1 MVGLDNRGRES
12 CFPETYHK
20 FQNTFGGLVN
30 FQFSSLR
37 ANSETNLEFGGS
49 HPYDPCGDRIEVER
63 ESCLL
68 ESSSQISPQMEP
80 FCGKKKA
87 TCQDDSK
94 NFISLMEFLSDK
106 KRKGQ

>member
-49 HPYDPCGDRIEVER
+49 LPYDPCWDRIEVER
-63 ESCLL
+63 ESV
-68 ESSSQISPQMEP
+68 SP
-80 FCGKKKA
+80 KA
-87 TCQDDSK
+87 AHKSHSRW
-94 NFISLMEFLSDK
+94 NPSMV
-106 KRKGQ
+106 KRKPRGRMILRISSP